1 MILELSHI
9 TKSFGN
15 KVVLKDVSFHL
26 NDGSISILMGVNG
39 SGKTTLFNIIS
50 GFLNPDSGEISLNK
64 KEIKGIRE
72 YKINRRG
79 VSRTFQDLRLIGNL
93 TVRENILLAFPN
105 QQGEKWLKIL
115 IPNKKVKQEQETN
128 NLRANEILKICFI
141 EDIAESKASEISYGQ
156 QKLLNLSCAIANDAE
171 VLLLDE
177 PVAGVNQTYRDK
189 LVSVIKNIKAEGKSI
204 LIIEH
209 NTDFIEA
216 VADRLFFLNEGK
228 IKEFETYENLRNDK
242 IVQEAYI

>member
-1 MILELSHI
+1 MILELSNI
-9 TKSFGN
+9 AKSFGN
-15 KVVLKDVSFHL
+15 KVVLKDVSFQL
-26 NDGSISILMGVNG
+26 NIGSISILMGVNG

-105 QQGEKWLKIL
+105 QQGEKWWKIL

-128 NLRANEILKICFI
+128 NIKANEILKICFI

-156 QKLLNLSCAIANDAE
+156 QKLLNLSCAIANDSE

-228 IKEFETYENLRNDK
+228 IMEFESYENLRNDK

>member
-1 MILELSHI
+1 MILEISNI
-9 TKSFGN
+9 AKSFGN
-15 KVVLKDVSFHL
+15 KTVLKDVSFHL
-26 NDGSISILMGVNG
+26 NNGSISILMGVNG

-50 GFLNPDSGEISLNK
+50 GFLNPDHGEISLNN
-64 KEIKGIRE
+64 KEIKGIKE

-93 TVRENILLAFPN
+93 TVRENILLAFQN
-105 QQGEKWLKIL
+105 QQGEKWWKIL
-115 IPNKKVKQEQETN
+115 IPNKEVKQEQETN
-128 NLRANEILKICFI
+128 NIKANEILKICFI

-189 LVSVIKNIKAEGKSI
+189 LVSVIKNIKAQGKSI

-216 VADRLFFLNEGK
+216 VADRLFFLNEGE

>member
-1 MILELSHI
+1 MILEISNI
-9 TKSFGN
+9 AKSFGN
-15 KVVLKDVSFHL
+15 KTVLKDVSFHL
-26 NDGSISILMGVNG
+26 NNGSISILMGVNG

-50 GFLNPDSGEISLNK
+50 GFLNSDHGEISLNN
-64 KEIKGIRE
+64 KEIKGIKE

-93 TVRENILLAFPN
+93 TVRENILLAFQN
-105 QQGEKWLKIL
+105 QQGEKWWKIL

-189 LVSVIKNIKAEGKSI
+189 LVSVIKNIKAQGKSI

-216 VADRLFFLNEGK
+216 VADRLFFLNEGE

>member
-1 MILELSHI
+1 MILELSNI
-9 TKSFGN
+9 AKLFGN
-15 KVVLKDVSFHL
+15 KVVLKDVSFLL
-26 NDGSISILMGVNG
+26 NNGSISILMGVNG

-105 QQGEKWLKIL
+105 QQGEKWWKIL

-156 QKLLNLSCAIANDAE
+156 QKLLNLSCVIANDAE

>member
-228 IKEFETYENLRNDK
+228 IMEFETYENLRNDK